1 MKIELSNGAITA
13 STTDEYKIDARAIDV
28 TVHTTERKSKLD
40 VTYWHKERTME
51 DYISLRVDIEEQW
64 YEQPEDD
71 KTGRIES
78 AGKLTQFLSLDQA
91 RDQVRA
97 LNNVL
102 RHHPS
107 GPQVGP
113 VEHSVDLDILA
124 QTIADHINAGFR
136 DSIGPAGYDLAQ
148 DILDAL
154 KIEFMDQSV
163 HMREDEPV
171 ANPLAPIELL
181 TKQFDPDAPTRI
193 SDLAGSR
200 LEPGQ

>member
-1 MKIELSNGAITA
+1 MKVELSNGAITA

-28 TVHTTERKSKLD
+28 TVHTTGRETEVD
-40 VTYWHKERTME
+40 ATFWHKERTLDE
-51 DYISLRVDIEEQW
+51 YVSLRVTIKEAWFEPPEED
-64 YEQPEDD
+64 E
-71 KTGRIES
+71 TGRVEL
-78 AGKLTQFLSLDQA
+78 AGNLTQFLSLDQA

-171 ANPLAPIELL
+171 ANHE
-181 TKQFDPDAPTRI
+181 APTRI

>member
-1 MKIELSNGAITA
+1 MKVELSNGAITA

-28 TVHTTERKSKLD
+28 TVHTTGRETEVD
-40 VTYWHKERTME
+40 ATFWDKERTLDE
-51 DYISLRVDIEEQW
+51 YVSLRVTIKEAWFEPPEED
-64 YEQPEDD
+64 E
-71 KTGRIES
+71 TGRVEL
-78 AGKLTQFLSLDQA
+78 AGNLTQFLSLDQA

-171 ANPLAPIELL
+171 ANHE
-181 TKQFDPDAPTRI
+181 APTRI

>member
-28 TVHTTERKSKLD
+28 TVHTTGRETEVD
-40 VTYWHKERTME
+40 ATFWHKERTLDE
-51 DYISLRVDIEEQW
+51 YVSLRVTIKEAWFEPPEED
-64 YEQPEDD
+64 E
-71 KTGRIES
+71 TGRVEL
-78 AGKLTQFLSLDQA
+78 AGNLTQFLSLDQA

-124 QTIADHINAGFR
+124 QTIGEHISCNP
-136 DSIGPAGYDLAQ
+136 DEYDLAQ
-148 DILDAL
+148 DIAEAL
-154 KIEFMDQSV
+154 KAEFKGQSV

-171 ANPLAPIELL
+171 VISVRSVAN
-181 TKQFDPDAPTRI
+181 PDAPARI

-200 LEPGQ
+200 LEPEQ

>member
-13 STTDEYKIDARAIDV
+13 STTDEYKLDARAIDV
-28 TVHTTERKSKLD
+28 KVHTTGRETEVD
-40 VTYWHKERTME
+40 ATFWEKERTLDE
-51 DYISLRVDIEEQW
+51 YISFRVTIKETL
-64 YEQPEDD
+64 YEPPED
-71 KTGRIES
+71 TGEASIPGL
-78 AGKLTQFLSLDQA
+78 AGNLTQFLSLDQA

-97 LNNVL
+97 LNSALAEAGDFVAIFKAE
-102 RHHPS
+102 
-107 GPQVGP
+107 P

-124 QTIADHINAGFR
+124 QTIGDHINAGFR

-163 HMREDEPV
+163 HMRENEPV
-171 ANPLAPIELL
+171 ANHE
-181 TKQFDPDAPTRI
+181 APTRI

>member
-1 MKIELSNGAITA
+1 MKVELSNGAITA

-28 TVHTTERKSKLD
+28 TVHTTGRETEVD
-40 VTYWHKERTME
+40 ATFWDKERTLDE
-51 DYISLRVDIEEQW
+51 YVSLRVTIKEAWFEPPEED
-64 YEQPEDD
+64 E
-71 KTGRIES
+71 TGRVEL
-78 AGKLTQFLSLDQA
+78 AGNLTQFLSLDQA

-124 QTIADHINAGFR
+124 QTIGEHISFNPDEYDFAR
-136 DSIGPAGYDLAQ
+136 DIA
-148 DILDAL
+148 DAL
-154 KIEFMDQSV
+154 KAEFKGQSV

-171 ANPLAPIELL
+171 ANLE
-181 TKQFDPDAPTRI
+181 APTRI

-200 LEPGQ
+200 LEPGK

>member
-1 MKIELSNGAITA
+1 MKVELSNGAITA

-28 TVHTTERKSKLD
+28 TVHTTGRETEVD
-40 VTYWHKERTME
+40 ATFWDKERTLDE
-51 DYISLRVDIEEQW
+51 YISLRVNIQETL
-64 YEQPEDD
+64 YEPPED
-71 KTGRIES
+71 TGEASIPGL
-78 AGKLTQFLSLDQA
+78 AGNLTQFLSLDQA

-171 ANPLAPIELL
+171 ANHE
-181 TKQFDPDAPTRI
+181 APTRI